1 MSKSATTREP
11 LFSISRSQRTQFLA
25 AFEGVRS
32 CLWSTSPRTQNSSS
46 SMVATAYAGHVLFL
60 FINRISFFYLCFF
73 FFFFFFCLFV
83 EKILDLFQL
92 VYTYKYYLLLRL
104 YEKMSWSSSS
114 SCEISSRWKRK
125 NIVRFSLVV
134 RAMIRRS
141 NAENFV
147 AAEFVTVGTSYW
159 VAVNWTASKGQTRL
173 TNCVTRSA
181 TKIVCELSWFSS
193 LHNT

>member
-1 MSKSATTREP
+1 MRLYGAYDGSAYISSLQSAGSRQPVPMSKSATTREP
-11 LFSISRSQRTQFLA
+11 LFSFSRSQRTQFLA

-114 SCEISSRWKRK
+114 SCEISSRWKK
-125 NIVRFSLVV
+125 KEYCSFLVGG
-134 RAMIRRS
+134 ACDDS
-141 NAENFV
+141 AE
-147 AAEFVTVGTSYW
+147 
-159 VAVNWTASKGQTRL
+159 
-173 TNCVTRSA
+173 
-181 TKIVCELSWFSS
+181 
-193 LHNT
+193 